1 MAVTSAQVTT
11 EATTLEEKLF
21 SEIQTG
27 IKEKLLLLPL
37 LTDVSSRFDPGKK
50 SFQLFQWGS
59 AGAVQDTLEDGN
71 EHTDGGISTTNQTI
85 LCDIDKTVAAY
96 RYDKGAYLS
105 AIDYAAG
112 FFESAPFQH
121 AVFMEGYVAGLVR
134 TASDKTIKVSGTAAS
149 VANKEI
155 TMYDLEVLSKAMDE
169 QLLPKTGR
177 RLILPSA
184 QYYALIRNAGLTA
197 PTAIDGA
204 SELRNA
210 FLNRLYGFDIYQSIG
225 TNILDSTVIGQQ
237 GLAFH
242 ADAAMWGMGILP
254 TPITERHESKARDYF
269 AVRSRFGAKVN
280 TFTNAR
286 NAAVTRIWML
296 KRD

>member
-1 MAVTSAQVTT
+1 MGVTSAQVTS
-11 EATTLEEKLF
+11 EGTTLEEKLF
-21 SEIQTG
+21 SEIKKG
-27 IKEKLLLLPL
+27 IQENLILLPL
-37 LTDVSSRFDPGKK
+37 LTDVSKKFKPGSA
-50 SFQLFQWGS
+50 SFELFQWGS
-59 AGAVQDTLEDGN
+59 AGAVQDTKEDGN
-71 EHTDGGISTTNQTI
+71 EHADGGISTNSQVFA
-85 LCDIDKTVAAY
+85 CDVDKTVATY

-121 AVFMEGYVAGLVR
+121 AIYMENYVAGLVK
-134 TASDKTIKVSGTAAS
+134 TASDKTIKVSGTAAT
-149 VANKEI
+149 VANKEL
-155 TMYDLEVLSKAMDE
+155 TMLDLEILSKAMDE
-169 QLLPKTGR
+169 QGLPKTGR
-177 RLILPSA
+177 RLILPST

-210 FLNRLYGFDIYQSIG
+210 FLNRLYGFDIYQTTG
-225 TNILDSTVIGQQ
+225 TNILDSSVVGQQ

-242 ADAAMWGMGILP
+242 ADAAMWGLGILP

-269 AVRSRFGAKVN
+269 AVRARFGAKAN
-280 TFTNAR
+280 TFPNAR
-286 NAAVTRIWML
+286 GTAVTRAWML